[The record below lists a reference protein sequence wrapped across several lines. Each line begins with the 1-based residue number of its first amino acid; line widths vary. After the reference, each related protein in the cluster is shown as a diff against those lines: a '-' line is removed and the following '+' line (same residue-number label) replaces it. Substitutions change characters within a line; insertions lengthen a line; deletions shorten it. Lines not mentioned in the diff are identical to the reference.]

1 MRTAAGALSPDSRP
15 ETRHQTRK
23 NEEAAWGPRACR
35 AERAGPVH
43 VSRPAQKGPVPVQEL
58 PLTPQEVTSPAS
70 HTSRDR
76 EDKKCPPSILKRS
89 RPEHHRPGAEPQR
102 TSRRVRFQEPPAVTV
117 HYIAHRNTT
126 ATVRVPGR
134 PRPHSGSLLLRL
146 CVCVLLLLALGLYC
160 GRAKPVATAL
170 EDLWARLLS
179 LVLHLQHAALTC
191 WHGLLR
197 L

>member
-23 NEEAAWGPRACR
+23 NEEDAWGPRACR
-35 AERAGPVH
+35 AER
-43 VSRPAQKGPVPVQEL
+43 
-58 PLTPQEVTSPAS
+58 
-70 HTSRDR
+70 
-76 EDKKCPPSILKRS
+76 EDNKKCPPSILKRS

-102 TSRRVRFQEPPAVTV
+102 TARRVRFREPPAVTV
-117 HYIAHRNTT
+117 HYIADRNTT
-126 ATVRVPGR
+126 ATARVPGR

-146 CVCVLLLLALGLYC
+146 CVCVLLVLALGLYC

-170 EDLWARLLS
+170 EDLRARLLS